1 MGLFNSFVDKAKNKL
16 DEVQNPKEH
25 INPKRFKD
33 PHAKFNP
40 QDEFMQDNGGRRAEE
55 WIDKKLG
62 KKDKKNK
69 KKNYNDDQF
78 LDPFSDDYFDNPR
91 FDRFDDPVSLYPAQK
106 PESFHFFILENQYQD
121 LERAIRGVKDVWD
134 KENEKWVIRRKKEHC
149 FTDEES
155 EEIVRTAQSHLSSDI
170 KLAIFNRNEY
180 PILLDS
186 IYNQLWVLFKSIMDY
201 RFGRFGNITNQ
212 LKMKQQAVNIFNMLM
227 MRIKAN
233 YSRAIEG
240 RENSATHDSVKGQ
253 ESLNQPDRIRDY
265 GRGYT

>member
-16 DEVQNPKEH
+16 DEVQNPKEQ
-25 INPKRFKD
+25 INNKRFKD
-33 PHAKFNP
+33 PNSKYNQQDQKNQEDFN
-40 QDEFMQDNGGRRAEE
+40 NSY
-55 WIDKKLG
+55 
-62 KKDKKNK
+62 KKNNK
-69 KKNYNDDQF
+69 RRNEDQY
-78 LDPFSDDYFDNPR
+78 LDPFSDDFFDNQN
-91 FDRFDDPVSLYPAQK
+91 FNDDPVSLYPAQR

-134 KENEKWVIRRKKEHC
+134 KENQKWVIKRKKEHC

-170 KLAIFNRNEY
+170 KLAIFNTQEY
-180 PILLDS
+180 PILLDL

-201 RFGRFGNITNQ
+201 RFGRFGNQTKQ
-212 LKMKQQAVNIFNMLM
+212 LEMKQQAVNIFTMLT

-233 YSRAIEG
+233 YSRAIGG

-253 ESLNQPDRIRDY
+253 ESLNQTDRK
-265 GRGYT
+265 GFSRGYT

>member
-16 DEVQNPKEH
+16 DEVQNPKEQ
-25 INPKRFKD
+25 INSKRFKD
-33 PHAKFNP
+33 PNEKYNQNDFIGNP
-40 QDEFMQDNGGRRAEE
+40 NDDLTHKNF
-55 WIDKKLG
+55 
-62 KKDKKNK
+62 KKNK
-69 KKNYNDDQF
+69 KDKYFEDE
-78 LDPFSDDYFDNPR
+78 FSDDFFDDEGYGN
-91 FDRFDDPVSLYPAQK
+91 DPVSLYPAQR

-134 KENEKWVIRRKKEHC
+134 KENNKWVIQRKKEHC

-170 KLAIFNRNEY
+170 KLAIFNTQEY
-180 PILLDS
+180 PILLDL

-201 RFGRFGNITNQ
+201 RFGRFGNQTKQ
-212 LKMKQQAVNIFNMLM
+212 LEMKQQAVNIFTMLT

-233 YSRAIEG
+233 YSRAVGG

-253 ESLNQPDRIRDY
+253 ESLNQT
-265 GRGYT
+265 GKTGYSSNRYYT

>member
-1 MGLFNSFVDKAKNKL
+1 MGLFNNFVDKAKNKL
-16 DEVQNPKEH
+16 DETQNPQEKV
-25 INPKRFKD
+25 NPRRFKT
-33 PHAKFNP
+33 NQP
-40 QDEFMQDNGGRRAEE
+40 QPQLQNLDQPVQ
-55 WIDKKLG
+55 
-62 KKDKKNK
+62 KDNK
-69 KKNYNDDQF
+69 KEKKKKKGEEEEN
-78 LDPFSDDYFDNPR
+78 PFYDEDDYLDNQTYGPYE
-91 FDRFDDPVSLYPAQK
+91 DPINLFPAQK

-134 KENEKWVIRRKKEHC
+134 KEKETWVIKKKKDHC

-170 KLAIFNRNEY
+170 KLAIFNRIEY
-180 PILLDS
+180 PILLES
-186 IYNQLWVLFKSIMDY
+186 IYNQLWVLFKCIMDY
-201 RFGRFGNITNQ
+201 RFGRFGNQTNQ
-212 LKMKQQAVNIFNMLM
+212 LKMKQQAMNVFNMLM

-253 ESLNQPDRIRDY
+253 ESLNQTERKEV